1 MKSCK
6 IILGAVLILLQAM
19 AAGLGANA
27 VNPHPLPW
35 VRIPLSRTHKMADSR
50 EVIGV
55 NPQPSVSAKNAP
67 DSSAST
73 DQRQPATPNPAASAQ
88 TVDSK
93 TADKPAEPDK
103 DKPKPMREV
112 SPKTQTTE
120 PSAPRVEALFTT
132 LTDAKATFDQK
143 SAIFVDARHK
153 DDYDLEHVQGAIS
166 LFVEDMDKLYDD
178 ALGSVPKNKTLITYC
193 SDPQCGLAV
202 KLADALV
209 ARGYTRVF
217 IMLDG
222 LTGWKEAGYPT
233 GKGTDQ

>member
-19 AAGLGANA
+19 AVGLGANA
-27 VNPHPLPW
+27 VNPRPLPW

-55 NPQPSVSAKNAP
+55 NPQPPVPAKNAA
-67 DSSAST
+67 DGSAST
-73 DQRQPATPNPAASAQ
+73 DQRQPATPNPAASGQ
-88 TVDSK
+88 RVDSK
-93 TADKPAEPDK
+93 MV
-103 DKPKPMREV
+103 DKPKPVREV
-112 SPKTQTTE
+112 LPKTQTSE

-143 SAIFVDARHK
+143 SAVFVDARYK

-178 ALGSVPKNKTLITYC
+178 ALGSVPKDKTLITYC

-222 LTGWKEAGYPT
+222 MLGWKEAGYPT
-233 GKGTDQ
+233 SKRADQ

>member
-1 MKSCK
+1 MRNCK
-6 IILGAVLILLQAM
+6 IILGAALIMLQGM

-27 VNPHPLPW
+27 VNPRPLPW

-55 NPQPSVSAKNAP
+55 NPQPPMSAKNAA
-67 DSSAST
+67 DGSAST
-73 DQRQPATPNPAASAQ
+73 DQRQPVTPNPAASAQ

-93 TADKPAEPDK
+93 MADKPAEPDK

-112 SPKTQTTE
+112 SPKTQTAG

-143 SAIFVDARHK
+143 SAVFVDARHK

-166 LFVEDMDKLYDD
+166 LFVEDMDRLYDD
-178 ALGSVPKNKTLITYC
+178 ALGSVLKDRTLITYC
-193 SDPQCGLAV
+193 SDPQCGLAA

-209 ARGYTRVF
+209 ARGHTRVF

-222 LTGWKEAGYPT
+222 MLGWKDAGYPT
-233 GKGTDQ
+233 GKGAGQ